1 VSVSWNELGWFA
13 LATLA
18 MALTPGP
25 NMLYCVSRTL
35 SQGRAAGMVSLA
47 GVQLGFVVHLVAAAF
62 GLTALLMAVPFAFGA
77 IKAVGAAYLL
87 WLAWQAVKPGGSG
100 PFQARAL
107 PAHSTA
113 TLLRM
118 GFLTNALNP
127 KVALFTLSF
136 FPQFIHP
143 ERGSVLLQTL
153 QLGAVQMAASFTV
166 NALMI
171 LGAASIT
178 GLLSRSQAWMRAQR
192 YVMGSVLAFLALRVA
207 LIERK

>member
-1 VSVSWNELGWFA
+1 MVPLHDLGWFA

-35 SQGRAAGMVSLA
+35 SQGRRAGLVSLA
-47 GVQLGFVVHLVAAAF
+47 GVLAAFVVHMLAAAF
-62 GLTALLMAVPFAFGA
+62 GLTALLLAVPFAFGA
-77 IKAVGAAYLL
+77 IKALGAAYLA
-87 WLAWQAVKPGGSG
+87 WLAWQALKPGGSG
-100 PFQARAL
+100 PFQTRQL
-107 PAHSTA
+107 PVHSTA

-118 GFLTNALNP
+118 GFLTNLLNP

-136 FPQFIHP
+136 FPQFLHP
-143 ERGSVLLQTL
+143 EHGSVLLQAL
-153 QLGAVQMAASFTV
+153 QLGTVQIAASAAV
-166 NALMI
+166 NTLVI
-171 LGAASIT
+171 FGAAGIT
-178 GLLSRSQAWMRAQR
+178 GLLSRSVGWMRAQR

>member
-1 VSVSWNELGWFA
+1 MVPLHDLAWFA

-35 SQGRAAGMVSLA
+35 CQGRTAGLVSLA
-47 GVQLGFVVHLVAAAF
+47 GVLAAFVVHILAAAF
-62 GLTALLMAVPFAFGA
+62 GLTAVLMAVPFAFGA
-77 IKAVGAAYLL
+77 IKAAGAAYLL
-87 WLAWQAVKPGGSG
+87 WLAWQAVRPGGSS
-100 PFQARAL
+100 PFQVRAL

-118 GFLTNALNP
+118 GFLTNLLNP

-136 FPQFIHP
+136 FPQFLHP
-143 ERGSVLLQTL
+143 QHGSVLVQAL
-153 QLGAVQMAASFTV
+153 QLGAVQIAASAAM
-166 NALMI
+166 NALVI
-171 LGAASIT
+171 LGAARIA
-178 GLLSRSQAWMRAQR
+178 GLLSRSAGWMRAQR
-192 YVMGSVLAFLALRVA
+192 WVMGSVLVFLALRVA

>member
-1 VSVSWNELGWFA
+1 MVPLHDMGWFA

-35 SQGRAAGMVSLA
+35 SQGRRAGLVSLA
-47 GVQLGFVVHLVAAAF
+47 GVLAAFVVHILAAAF
-62 GLTALLMAVPFAFGA
+62 GLTAVLLAVPFAFGA
-77 IKAVGAAYLL
+77 IKALGAAYLA
-87 WLAWQAVKPGGSG
+87 WLAWQALKPGGSG
-100 PFQARAL
+100 PFQTRQL

-118 GFLTNALNP
+118 GFLTNLLNP

-136 FPQFIHP
+136 FPQFLHP
-143 ERGSVLLQTL
+143 EHGSVLLQAL
-153 QLGAVQMAASFTV
+153 QLGTVQIAASAAV
-166 NALMI
+166 NTLVI
-171 LGAASIT
+171 FGAAGIT
-178 GLLSRSQAWMRAQR
+178 GLLSRSAGWMRAQR